1 MKLTILGSNAAAL
14 RWQAHPT
21 AQVLEIAG
29 RTFLIDCGEAT
40 QMQLRRS
47 KVKFSRIKQIFI
59 SHLHGDHYYGLIGL
73 ISSFELLGRKVPL
86 TVYGPKGIK
95 NLITIQLE
103 ASEAQLTYPLHF
115 VELNSD
121 TSERVY
127 EDDKVMVDTIPL
139 RHRIYCNGYLF
150 RAKLGQRRIAIEA
163 ANEAEIDV
171 AYFNKLKQGYDVLNK
186 HGELI
191 PNASVTLDPHPPKSY
206 AFCSDTMYY
215 PKIIEQLKGI
225 QVLYHESTFLD
236 SHKHLCERTMHSTAK
251 EAARIAKSANVKTL
265 VLGHYSGRYKDLEDF
280 RREAQEIFPEVR
292 LAKDLKEISF

>member
-29 RTFLIDCGEAT
+29 RHFLIDCGEAT

-59 SHLHGDHYYGLIGL
+59 SHLHGDHFYGLIGL
-73 ISSFELLGRKVPL
+73 ISSFELLGRKIPL
-86 TVYGPKGIK
+86 TIYGPKGIK
-95 NLITIQLE
+95 RLITIQLE
-103 ASEAQLTYPLHF
+103 LSESQLTYPLHF
-115 VELNSD
+115 VELESD
-121 TSERVY
+121 ISERIY
-127 EDDKVMVDTIPL
+127 EDDKVTVDTIPL
-139 RHRIYCNGYLF
+139 HHRIYCNGYLF

-163 ANEAEIDV
+163 VNETDIDV
-171 AYFNKLKQGYDVLNK
+171 AYFNKLKQGHDVLNK
-186 HGELI
+186 HGKLI
-191 PNASVTLDPHPPKSY
+191 PNARVTLDPHPPKSY

-215 PKIIEQLKGI
+215 PKIIEQLKGT
-225 QVLYHESTFLD
+225 QVLYHESTFLE

-251 EAARIAKSANVKTL
+251 EAAKIAKEANVETL
-265 VLGHYSGRYKDLEDF
+265 ILGHYSGRYRDLEDF
-280 RREAQEIFPEVR
+280 RREASEVFPDVR

>member
-29 RTFLIDCGEAT
+29 RYFLIDCGEAT

-47 KVKFSRIKQIFI
+47 KVKFTRIRQIFI
-59 SHLHGDHYYGLIGL
+59 SHLHGDHFYGLIGL

-86 TVYGPKGIK
+86 TIYGPKGIK
-95 NLITIQLE
+95 KLITIQLE
-103 ASEAQLTYPLHF
+103 ISESQLTYPLHF
-115 VELNSD
+115 VELEND
-121 TSERVY
+121 TPERIY
-127 EDDKVMVDTIPL
+127 EDDKVTVDTIPL

-163 ANEAEIDV
+163 TREAEVDV

-186 HGELI
+186 HGKLI

-206 AFCSDTMYY
+206 AFCSDTMYF
-215 PKIIEQLKGI
+215 PEIIEQLKGT
-225 QVLYHESTFLD
+225 QVLYHESTFLE

-251 EAARIAKSANVKTL
+251 QAARIAKSANVETL
-265 VLGHYSGRYKDLEDF
+265 ILGHYSGRYRDLEDF
-280 RREAQEIFPEVR
+280 RREATEVFSNVR
-292 LAKDLKEISF
+292 LAKDLKEFSF